1 MNVHG
6 VHERS
11 GGAQSVSR
19 SSRMEPAC
27 VVRREGGAAHADGWG
42 GQRGCLNVPY
52 SDTYIPVQPN
62 LPPPNQP
69 HKSEREHNNVS
80 ESASTSN
87 KEEKKAVNCV

>member
-1 MNVHG
+1 MRACEMSVSAAEEH
-6 VHERS
+6 RS
-11 GGAQSVSR
+11 GGEAADVS
-19 SSRMEPAC
+19 
-27 VVRREGGAAHADGWG
+27 EGGGACRWMGR
-42 GQRGCLNVPY
+42 QRGCVNVPY

>member
-1 MNVHG
+1 MLTCVTPTPQAKQMSRG
-6 VHERS
+6 TRRS
-11 GGAQSVSR
+11 D
-19 SSRMEPAC
+19 RMEPDASGAWMGETE
-27 VVRREGGAAHADGWG
+27 RRSVFQCA
-42 GQRGCLNVPY
+42 Y

-62 LPPPNQP
+62 LPPQNQP

>member
-1 MNVHG
+1 MLTCMAKQM
-6 VHERS
+6 S
-11 GGAQSVSR
+11 GSVRKSH
-19 SSRMEPAC
+19 RMELDVCQRKQMGFGAW
-27 VVRREGGAAHADGWG
+27 RGETERECA
-42 GQRGCLNVPY
+42 Y

-62 LPPPNQP
+62 LPPQNQP

>member
-1 MNVHG
+1 MLTCMTQAKQMR
-6 VHERS
+6 RS
-11 GGAQSVSR
+11 D
-19 SSRMEPAC
+19 RMEPD
-27 VVRREGGAAHADGWG
+27 VWRHMGFGAWMGEFECA
-42 GQRGCLNVPY
+42 Y